1 MKRWSGGCELWCG
14 DGGDGSP
21 CQLAHIRVHIHTY
34 VCTLMHKCIYP
45 YVCTHIR
52 AVGNCLA
59 NDS

>member
-1 MKRWSGGCELWCG
+1 MSYGVVMVEMGHHANL
-14 DGGDGSP
+14 
-21 CQLAHIRVHIHTY
+21 HTFVYTFIHMY
-34 VCTLMHKCIYP
+34 VRTLMHKCIYP